1 MYNYNMKYKILIIT
15 AAVIFALGIVG
26 SVLVLTAQ
34 KKDTV
39 VIKQNDKIIYT
50 IDLKTA
56 SNKTFDIEYKGSRN
70 TVEIKDGK
78 IRVKEADCPDK
89 VCVKTGWLSSSA
101 VPIVCLPNHLVI
113 EFAQADS
120 VDAAAG

>member
-1 MYNYNMKYKILIIT
+1 MKIKILIII
-15 AAVIFALGIVG
+15 AAAIFALGIVG
-26 SVLVLTAQ
+26 SILVLNAPE
-34 KKDTV
+34 KDTV
-39 VIKQNDKIIYT
+39 VIKRDNKILYT

-56 SNKTFDIEYKGSRN
+56 EDKVFDIKYKDSKN

-78 IRVKEADCPDK
+78 IRVKDAECPDK

-113 EFAQADS
+113 EFEEKGEI
-120 VDAAAG
+120 DALAG